1 MVPADRGTNLGRES
15 VRVRLPSG
23 LTRHLSGIAMR
34 TKATAKKSKRK
45 PSKPGPSP
53 GSAAPVM
60 SMAAQNL
67 INMVIV
73 SAVSGAVLLG
83 LLAARHF

>member
-1 MVPADRGTNLGRES
+1 
-15 VRVRLPSG
+15 
-23 LTRHLSGIAMR
+23 MR
-34 TKATAKKSKRK
+34 TKAAAKKSKRK
-45 PSKPGPSP
+45 PSKPVPSLA
-53 GSAAPVM
+53 SAAPVI

-67 INMVIV
+67 LNMVTV